1 MGALEAART
10 AQRLSA
16 APVAIERRRP
26 AHPAAPAPT
35 PPTRT
40 SFLETVFACSRL
52 SYIMRSSV
60 GSLTSFAQTYTG
72 TISGTVKDPTGAVVP
87 NAKVTVTDVGKGFSY
102 NAQTDAGGIFTVRN
116 LPPATY
122 TERVEAP
129 GFTPFER
136 PNIVVTV
143 NANVEIGRASC
154 RERV

>member
-35 PPTRT
+35 PATRT

-60 GSLTSFAQTYTG
+60 SVPEETRQAQLADRRPLVLFLLPAFL
-72 TISGTVKDPTGAVVP
+72 ILRVRFHAAWPT
-87 NAKVTVTDVGKGFSY
+87 
-102 NAQTDAGGIFTVRN
+102 
-116 LPPATY
+116 PA
-122 TERVEAP
+122 R
-129 GFTPFER
+129 
-136 PNIVVTV
+136 
-143 NANVEIGRASC
+143 
-154 RERV
+154 

>member
-35 PPTRT
+35 PATRT

-60 GSLTSFAQTYTG
+60 VAEYLMNEGFDS
-72 TISGTVKDPTGAVVP
+72 TVYD
-87 NAKVTVTDVGKGFSY
+87 
-102 NAQTDAGGIFTVRN
+102 DAGGNNGTLNGGSSWSQAGAEEYPCLSRR
-116 LPPATY
+116 PA
-122 TERVEAP
+122 RW
-129 GFTPFER
+129 
-136 PNIVVTV
+136 
-143 NANVEIGRASC
+143 
-154 RERV
+154 